1 MYFCPSTYTNG
12 RAHFLSGFWKFYKIH
27 DGLTNEQSDVCI
39 NFCLKNKTDTSKVMS
54 VSKCTVIQFWV
65 YTSGKTK
72 KEIAVLKGYLNYL
85 DN

>member
-1 MYFCPSTYTNG
+1 MQKFPLIFTPSPIPDG
-12 RAHFLSGFWKFYKIH
+12 RTHFLSGFWKFYKIH

-65 YTSGKTK
+65 YTSEKMK
-72 KEIAVLKGYLNYL
+72 KGIAIL
-85 DN
+85 